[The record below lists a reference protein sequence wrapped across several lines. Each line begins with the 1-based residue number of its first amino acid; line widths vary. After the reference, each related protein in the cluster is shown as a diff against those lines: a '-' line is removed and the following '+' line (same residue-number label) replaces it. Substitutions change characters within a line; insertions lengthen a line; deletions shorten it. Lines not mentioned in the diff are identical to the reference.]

1 MRHWSV
7 QAKTGVLDRRCI
19 RCVLHVEIYRLLVL
33 IPYSTLAT
41 KNSAA
46 SLSVSLSTLTKT
58 GTQNFFT
65 PIPWGILETPDP
77 CSTSACYYFG
87 SFLSKQPPLLYIS
100 TCRVLTSPKMSA
112 NDAGG
117 SSSDDDDDFDFES
130 AHVGSK
136 RYPVHDCCENEDA
149 ESLRVS

>member
-1 MRHWSV
+1 
-7 QAKTGVLDRRCI
+7 
-19 RCVLHVEIYRLLVL
+19 
-33 IPYSTLAT
+33 
-41 KNSAA
+41 
-46 SLSVSLSTLTKT
+46 
-58 GTQNFFT
+58 
-65 PIPWGILETPDP
+65 
-77 CSTSACYYFG
+77 
-87 SFLSKQPPLLYIS
+87 
-100 TCRVLTSPKMSA
+100 MSA